1 MKLNT
6 LYMKVSF
13 CCIGPGTGAATA
25 DTSGLSAGAIA
36 AIILAVLFILL
47 AIIAIIICCCCA
59 GNMLAKLFVFVI
71 AFCKRDR
78 SPRFTKLLFHL

>member
-1 MKLNT
+1 
-6 LYMKVSF
+6 MKVSF

-47 AIIAIIICCCCA
+47 AIIAIIICCYDF
-59 GNMLAKLFVFVI
+59 NPTLRNPLFSSFLVSSNPQSR
-71 AFCKRDR
+71 K
-78 SPRFTKLLFHL
+78 S